1 MHRVLRFS
9 GWLVV
14 GLALVVA
21 APAAANPYSELQARE
36 IKALSAQ
43 ETEDLLEGRGMGMA
57 LPAELHGYPGP
68 MHVLEVADS
77 LELTPEQQRETERLF
92 AVMRE
97 QARDLGRRIVERER
111 ELDARFAEGGISS
124 ATIESLTVEIGE
136 LRGRLRHLH
145 LSYHLEMD
153 ALLDAE
159 QKARY
164 RQARGYQGE
173 SESESDGSPGAHSGG
188 GHHGHHP
195 GHEGHHH

>member
-1 MHRVLRFS
+1 MHPVLRFS

-21 APAAANPYSELQARE
+21 APAAANPYSGLQERE

-68 MHVLEVADS
+68 LHVLEVAE
-77 LELTPEQQRETERLF
+77 ELDLTVEQHRETERLF
-92 AVMRE
+92 ETMRE
-97 QARDLGRRIVERER
+97 QARELGRRIVERER

-124 ATIESLTVEIGE
+124 ETIETLALEIGE

-145 LSYHLEMD
+145 LSYHLKMD
-153 ALLDAE
+153 ALLDEE

-164 RQARGYQGE
+164 REARGYHA
-173 SESESDGSPGAHSGG
+173 DHPGDDSHDP
-188 GHHGHHP
+188 HHGHS
-195 GHEGHHH
+195 GHHH